1 MPDFDDFI
9 DQLRNELV
17 NRASEL
23 GDEVKDDLIKD
34 GKTFAK
40 EAEDDLKRWTQLM
53 AEGKLTKQDLEFLVN
68 GKKDLAKMEA
78 LKHKGLAKAKL
89 DQYKSA
95 IVDSVITSATKL
107 FV

>member
-1 MPDFDDFI
+1 MPNFNDFI
-9 DQLRNELV
+9 DRIKNELV
-17 NRASEL
+17 NRANEL
-23 GDEVKDDLIKD
+23 GDDVKDEFIKD

-53 AEGKLTKQDLEFLVN
+53 AEGKLTKEDLKFLVN

-78 LKHKGLAKAKL
+78 LKHKGIAKAQL

-95 IVDSVITSATKL
+95 IVDSVITSASKL
-107 FV
+107 FG

>member
-9 DQLRNELV
+9 NRIKNELV
-17 NRASEL
+17 NRANEL
-23 GDEVKDDLIKD
+23 GDEVKDEFIKD
-34 GKTFAK
+34 GKTFVE

-53 AEGKLTKQDLEFLVN
+53 AEGKLTKEDLKFLVN

-78 LKHKGLAKAKL
+78 LKHKGIAKAQL

-95 IVDSVITSATKL
+95 IVDSVITSASKL
-107 FV
+107 FG